1 MDVVEDGPVVH
12 GDEEEEEDEAVPDG
26 DDDED
31 NVIQGPT
38 AETNSKQGKQG
49 KEIDQAPFDAMM
61 EVLPLPT
68 IQARYFIA

>member
-31 NVIQGPT
+31 NVVMGADEEDE
-38 AETNSKQGKQG
+38 AEEEVVLQYPRHQLDMLLEILGLGNSLA
-49 KEIDQAPFDAMM
+49 EAA
-61 EVLPLPT
+61 L
-68 IQARYFIA
+68 